1 MARRKRAAAAGT
13 ALPAPVIQENH
24 DSPIGRALARPYAC
38 DTWSADML
46 KLFIRTA
53 VAAVVVLAAG
63 AISLPLQAQ
72 EKSLTIFAAA
82 SMKNA
87 LDDINATFSKKTGV
101 KTVASYAATSALMR
115 QIEQGAPADVFAS
128 ADLEWMDYGLKNKL
142 INPNTRVNLLGNR
155 LVLIAPKDSKIST
168 VKLEKGFDLAKL
180 VGDGRI
186 ATGEVKSVPVG
197 RYAVAALEK
206 LGMWSSVEKRM
217 AMVDNVRVAL
227 TLVARGEA
235 PLGIV
240 YETDAKVEPGVKI
253 VAHFPPDSHP
263 DIVYPVG
270 ATVKASAEAPR
281 YIDFLQ
287 SGTSKS
293 IFEKYG
299 FSFLVKPTS

>member
-1 MARRKRAAAAGT
+1 
-13 ALPAPVIQENH
+13 
-24 DSPIGRALARPYAC
+24 
-38 DTWSADML
+38 ML
-46 KLFIRTA
+46 KLFVRTA
-53 VAAVVVLAAG
+53 IAVAVVIAAG
-63 AISLPLQAQ
+63 TVSPPLAQ

-87 LDDINATFSKKTGV
+87 LDDINTAFTKKTSV

-155 LVLIAPKDSKIST
+155 LVLIAPKDSKITT
-168 VKLEKGFDLAKL
+168 VKLEQGFDLAKL

-197 RYAVAALEK
+197 RYAVAAMQK
-206 LGMWSSVEKRM
+206 LGMWASVEKRM
-217 AMVDNVRVAL
+217 AMVENVRVAL

-235 PLGIV
+235 VLGIV

-253 VAHFPPDSHP
+253 VAHFPPELASRDRLSGRRDRESQRRSAALHRLPAIGSVEVDIREIRLQLPGKADVITSAPGATRVRSHP
-263 DIVYPVG
+263 
-270 ATVKASAEAPR
+270 R
-281 YIDFLQ
+281 
-287 SGTSKS
+287 
-293 IFEKYG
+293 
-299 FSFLVKPTS
+299 

>member
-1 MARRKRAAAAGT
+1 
-13 ALPAPVIQENH
+13 
-24 DSPIGRALARPYAC
+24 
-38 DTWSADML
+38 ML
-46 KLFIRTA
+46 KLFVRTA
-53 VAAVVVLAAG
+53 LAVAVVMAAG
-63 AISLPLQAQ
+63 IISQAPQAQ
-72 EKSLTIFAAA
+72 EKSLTVFAAA

-87 LDDINATFSKKTGV
+87 LDDINAAFTKKTGV
-101 KTVASYAATSALMR
+101 KTVASYAATSALVR
-115 QIEQGAPADVFAS
+115 QIEQGAPADIFAS
-128 ADLEWMDYGLKNKL
+128 ADLQWMDYGLKNKL
-142 INPNTRVNLLGNR
+142 INPATRVNLLGNR
-155 LVLIAPKDSKIST
+155 LVLIAPKDSKITT

-180 VGDGRI
+180 AGDGRI

-206 LGMWSSVEKRM
+206 LGMWSTVEKRM
-217 AMVDNVRVAL
+217 AMVENVRVAL

-253 VAHFPPDSHP
+253 VAHFPPDSHLE
-263 DIVYPVG
+263 IVYPVG
-270 ATVKASAEAPR
+270 ATVKANAEAPR